1 VITNTLLDPAE
12 QHMYSLSGVAGDVI
26 RITTVSKTGNVSP
39 DIDLFFGGVR
49 VGGWYY
55 NDGFTTLALTNTGT
69 YIALVRDRYNGAA
82 GTYTLGV
89 SYATPKCT
97 SVVLSCERPLSAVLI
112 DPAQQHMYSLPGL
125 AGEIIHITSTP
136 VSGGFSPDVDV
147 FNPAGTRVGGFGYN
161 DFQSRLLLTNTG
173 TFTVAV
179 RDRFNGATG
188 SYLIDLAV
196 VGGCAQI
203 TVGSVNSRTQ
213 EIACLPI
220 RMFAAAP
227 ATFVSFTLAVPC
239 GHLTNVSFATGG
251 RFVTSTFSED
261 SSCQW
266 SVATQTAPDNPLLGD
281 ELIGSLCF
289 TPVSTESAFVPIT
302 IANLSVTNADGNVP
316 GASASGNRIAVI
328 ADKPLLEALL
338 GSHHERLLALYGKTN
353 QNYEIR
359 EATNPVTASP
369 WPLAWVT
376 NVPTSL
382 STTSTI
388 RGTFSN
394 APSLFIRANEP

>member
-1 VITNTLLDPAE
+1 
-12 QHMYSLSGVAGDVI
+12 MYSLS
-26 RITTVSKTGNVSP
+26 
-39 DIDLFFGGVR
+39 
-49 VGGWYY
+49 
-55 NDGFTTLALTNTGT
+55 
-69 YIALVRDRYNGAA
+69 
-82 GTYTLGV
+82 
-89 SYATPKCT
+89 
-97 SVVLSCERPLSAVLI
+97 
-112 DPAQQHMYSLPGL
+112 GL

-196 VGGCAQI
+196 VGGGPQI
-203 TVGSVNSRTQ
+203 PLASVNSKTQ

-328 ADKPLLEALL
+328 ADKPLLDALL